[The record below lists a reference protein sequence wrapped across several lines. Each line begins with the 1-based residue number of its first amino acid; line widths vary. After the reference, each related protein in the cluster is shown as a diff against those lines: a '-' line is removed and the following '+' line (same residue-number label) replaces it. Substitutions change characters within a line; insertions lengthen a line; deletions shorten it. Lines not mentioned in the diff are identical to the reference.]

1 MSLTFAQTQGN
12 GVTLSYPITLQGGYF
27 TPDDIVVEFIDVAT
41 GEITEQSDTTYS
53 IETGFV
59 IFQTAPTSD
68 VYVRIRRK
76 VALENTY
83 SSFNRGN
90 DFGKDNINNSF
101 LNVLYQLQQL
111 ADGFLPDDFYLKYNL
126 NAGSKRIVRLL
137 DGEDDQDA
145 ATVSQLNT
153 RLATNATYLED
164 TEAAQAAAEL
174 AQSLAEAAQAAAE
187 LAESNVATLTAAID
201 SLELSPE
208 DLATLQ
214 SSVEGFSAD
223 LATTNTNVSTN
234 TSNIATNTSDIATN
248 TTAVAL
254 NTAHR
259 TNTSNPHNV
268 TQEQIGYTA
277 SDVLAKLKTVDSDHS
292 GLNANT
298 LQGRVAEE
306 FQYASTAFDGT
317 VHLKGTRTSS
327 GTWTLSG
334 LTVGKPLYL
343 GLRDESGADGR
354 HVKFRVVSGA
364 YIANG
369 SINSVLFSMRASSSE
384 NSSNPG
390 GVATIPYSTT
400 VSIYLEFNPD
410 VTVYAY
416 Q

>member
-1 MSLTFAQTQGN
+1 MSLAFAQTQGN

-126 NAGSKRIVRLL
+126 NAGSKRIVSLL

-153 RLATNATYLED
+153 DQITTNTAD
-164 TEAAQAAAEL
+164 I
-174 AQSLAEAAQAAAE
+174 
-187 LAESNVATLTAAID
+187 ATLTDAIAL
-201 SLELSPE
+201 LELNPE
-208 DLATLQ
+208 EIATLQ

-223 LATTNTNVSTN
+223 LATTNTNVSTNTSNIDTN

-277 SDVLAKLKTVDSDHS
+277 SDVLAKLKTVDTDSS

-298 LQGRVAEE
+298 LQGYVASA
-306 FQYASTAFDGT
+306 FQLASTAFDGT

-343 GLRDESGADGR
+343 GLRDSSGADGR
-354 HVKFRVVSGA
+354 YVAFRVVSGA

-369 SINSVLFSMRASSSE
+369 EVDSVLFSMRASSSE

-390 GVATIPYSTT
+390 GVATIPDSTT
-400 VSIYLEFNPD
+400 VSIYLEFSNDD

>member
-1 MSLTFAQTQGN
+1 MSLSFAQTQGN

-126 NAGSKRIVRLL
+126 NAGSKRIVNLL

-153 RLATNATYLED
+153 DQITTNTAD
-164 TEAAQAAAEL
+164 I
-174 AQSLAEAAQAAAE
+174 
-187 LAESNVATLTAAID
+187 ATLTDAIAL
-201 SLELSPE
+201 LELNPE
-208 DLATLQ
+208 EIATLQ

-234 TSNIATNTSDIATN
+234 TSNIDTNTSNIATNTSDIATN
-248 TTAVAL
+248 TTAIDL

-277 SDVLAKLKTVDSDHS
+277 SDVLAKLKTVDTDSS

-327 GTWTLSG
+327 GTWTLTG

-343 GLRDESGADGR
+343 GVRDTDGGDGRYAAFRITSGAN
-354 HVKFRVVSGA
+354 
-364 YIANG
+364 IACGESDTNT
-369 SINSVLFSMRASSSE
+369 FSMGQDAGRADA
-384 NSSNPG
+384 NPG
-390 GVATIPYSTT
+390 GISTIPTSTT
-400 VSIYLEFNPD
+400 VSIYFETING